1 MQTLFEQ
8 LFFKGKI
15 ARTRVYKNHL
25 KMVKGCR
32 IDTGQY
38 KKALSKK
45 GSSKNTWN
53 KGELQNRYMARW
65 AKGKTGIGLD
75 GHRARQSLI
84 GLSVHCANSYI
95 PQHIRIMC
103 CT

>member
-15 ARTRVYKNHL
+15 AQTRVYKNHL
-25 KMVKGCR
+25 KMVEGCR

-45 GSSKNTWN
+45 DPPKTLGTRVSC
-53 KGELQNRYMARW
+53 
-65 AKGKTGIGLD
+65 KTGTWLD
-75 GHRARQSLI
+75 GQRTRQ
-84 GLSVHCANSYI
+84 A
-95 PQHIRIMC
+95 
-103 CT
+103 